1 MTPDKKVEPAPLVP
15 PFVRYVASAIPMV
28 FDNSLSYYECLA
40 ALTKY
45 LQDVVDVIN
54 NNGAVTEEYIALTK
68 ELKEY
73 VENYFANLDVQEE
86 INNKLDAMVA
96 DGTLTTLIGN
106 YCDPKLEA
114 QDLKIE
120 AMEETVNAFDSR
132 VTSNSKDYMSRVRKD
147 SYTMFDKVSLPA
159 GFTEDIFSDLEL
171 YRSAGGNYKAFI
183 DESKYINSSTNT
195 WYVAPDG
202 NNTNTGADAEHPWL
216 RITTSL
222 QGIMSEGDTVVFK
235 SGIYPRDAGIYSSN
249 AITKSLNLVCNDGVA
264 VFSNYEDTFVWSSYG
279 SHTYYTTRSGCY
291 ALYDIRDYAN
301 EKFITLTQLNDIDD
315 VDAMPGSWCQSG
327 SSIYVHMIDDTEP
340 NINTLGLNL
349 AVNIARIQLKP
360 TSNAKFYLKNLT
372 ILTSNAAGIVA
383 QSNDYDVY
391 CYIKDCNI
399 YNIYRKSDGLQNL
412 GCKTIC
418 NNVHMANIRKDGFNY
433 HVDNTKQAYGIEIN
447 CKVNACGIGADES
460 DYSNNATTAH
470 DECKAVRIN
479 GVYNYC
485 SGGVVIDVND
495 SLGACYNCLIGDSF
509 MFSRDASV
517 SHNAEL
523 YLYDCYLKGSTSEYN
538 LFTASQTSTVYISN
552 CEYETSSGN
561 IVDLNA

>member
-15 PFVRYVASAIPMV
+15 PFVRFVASAIPMV
-28 FDNSLSYYECLA
+28 FDDSLSYYECLA

-120 AMEETVNAFDSR
+120 AMEETVNTFDSR
-132 VTSNSKDYMSRVRKD
+132 VTSNSKDYMARVRKD
-147 SYTMFDKVSLPA
+147 TYGLFEKLALPA
-159 GFTEDIFSDLEL
+159 DFTEDIFTDLEI
-171 YRSAGGNYKAFI
+171 YRSAGGNYKVIF
-183 DESKYINSSTNT
+183 DESKYINNSTNT

-202 NNTNTGADAEHPWL
+202 SNTNTGVDAEHPWL

-222 QGIMSEGDTVVFK
+222 QSSMTEGDTVILK
-235 SGIYPRDAGIYSSN
+235 PGIYQKDAGIYPAN
-249 AITKSLNLVCNDGVA
+249 ALTKSLNIVCNDGVA
-264 VFSNYEDTFVWSSYG
+264 VFSQYEDTFVWTSYG
-279 SHTYYTTRSGCY
+279 SHTYYTARSNCY

-301 EKFITLTQLNDIDD
+301 EKFITLTQLNDKDS
-315 VDAMPGSWCQSG
+315 VDAMAGSWCQDG
-327 SSIYVHMIDDTEP
+327 SNIYVHMIDDSEP
-340 NINTLGLNL
+340 NINTLGLNI
-349 AVNIARIQLKP
+349 AQSSARIKVIP
-360 TSNAKFYLKNLT
+360 TSDAKFYFKGITMLN
-372 ILTSNAAGIVA
+372 SNAQGFQIQA
-383 QSNDYDVY
+383 NDHSVY

-399 YNIYRKSDGLQNL
+399 YNIWRNSDGIQNL

-418 NNVHMANIRKDGFNY
+418 NNVHMVNIRKDGFNY
-433 HVDNTKQAYGIEIN
+433 HEDNTKQAYGVEIN
-447 CKVNACGIGADES
+447 CRVNACGIGADES
-460 DYSNNATTAH
+460 DYSYNATTAH

-479 GVYNYC
+479 GTYNYC

-495 SLGACYNCLIGDSF
+495 SVGACYNCLIGDSF
-509 MFSRDASV
+509 IFSKDASV
-517 SHNAEL
+517 SHNAKL
-523 YLYDCYLKGSTSEYN
+523 YLYDCYLKGSNSETNLYTTSQ
-538 LFTASQTSTVYISN
+538 SHIYISN
-552 CEYETSSGN
+552 CEYETSEGN